1 MSQTTPTISYGADG
15 YRPGVC
21 NIGPA
26 EVGRRRVAAV
36 VAVVSTL
43 VIAAALVMLGADPT
57 TRLLIV
63 FPLAGTL
70 VAIGQARSRFCVG
83 YARAG
88 RRNFGALGTTEAV
101 EDEASLRADR
111 ARANRMIL
119 NAAIGG
125 IFGAVI
131 FSALPL

>member
-1 MSQTTPTISYGADG
+1 M
-15 YRPGVC
+15 
-21 NIGPA
+21 
-26 EVGRRRVAAV
+26 AAI
-36 VAVVSTL
+36 VAVVST
-43 VIAAALVMLGADPT
+43 VAIAATLVAIGADAT

-70 VAIGQARSRFCVG
+70 VAIGQARSRFCVA

-88 RRNFGALGTTEAV
+88 RRNFGALGATEAV
-101 EDEASLRADR
+101 EDEAALRADR

-119 NAAIGG
+119 NSAIGG
-125 IFGAVI
+125 IFGAVL